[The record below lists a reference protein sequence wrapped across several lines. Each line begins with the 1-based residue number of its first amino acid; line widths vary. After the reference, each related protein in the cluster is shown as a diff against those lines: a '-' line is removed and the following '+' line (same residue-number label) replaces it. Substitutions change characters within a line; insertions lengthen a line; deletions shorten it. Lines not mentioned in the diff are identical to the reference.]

1 MKKSCLLATLFLLNG
16 YKNKG
21 SDSMFKDFNF
31 KLLVIE
37 ALLDKEPAFEQELA
51 ALKEQFTT
59 QYEWYED
66 MKPIPQ
72 IMTYLQN
79 LELSKKD
86 LLKVDYLCFDGGNEI
101 YHIIQPDW
109 DGEDDL
115 FDVTSVEGFEQL
127 PNLMTVDYLSM
138 AEPEVL
144 EPLRAAGITVE

>member
-1 MKKSCLLATLFLLNG
+1 
-16 YKNKG
+16 
-21 SDSMFKDFNF
+21 MFKDFNF
-31 KLLVIE
+31 KLIVVD
-37 ALLDKEPAFEQELA
+37 ALLDKEPVFEQELE

-101 YHIIQPDW
+101 YHILQPDW
-109 DGEDDL
+109 DGEDEF
-115 FDVTSVEGFEQL
+115 FDVTSVEGFEHL
-127 PNLMTVDYLSM
+127 PNLMTVDYISM

-144 EPLRAAGITVE
+144 EPLREAGITVEQKNGYLLEGGFYNGAI